1 MVGDPAPPET
11 VFALDGAR
19 WAFFLGDVDGIVE
32 ARPTGASC
40 FGEAALRR
48 YLTPRVDKRAWALID
63 DLAGLVSTLR
73 PDDDIAPLA
82 LTADH

>member
-1 MVGDPAPPET
+1 MSVAGDPAPPET
-11 VFALDGAR
+11 FTQGPLTCG
-19 WAFFLGDVDGIVE
+19 G
-32 ARPTGASC
+32 

-48 YLTPRVDKRAWALID
+48 YLTPRVDKRASELID

-73 PDDDIAPLA
+73 PDDDIALLA

>member
-1 MVGDPAPPET
+1 MSVAGDPAPPET
-11 VFALDGAR
+11 FTQGP
-19 WAFFLGDVDGIVE
+19 
-32 ARPTGASC
+32 PTGASC

-48 YLTPRVDKRAWALID
+48 YLTPRVDKRASELID

-73 PDDDIAPLA
+73 PDDDIALLA